1 MGSYDTILIYAAYGR
16 RNKTTEERR
25 HSQGLWHFLSIFTKI
40 FSLIFVFFGS
50 YIRFLIHI
58 LNMHLAEETDRKTR
72 AQMAQEKSRAG
83 N

>member
-16 RNKTTEERR
+16 RNKTTEERCR
-25 HSQGLWHFLSIFTKI
+25 SQGLWHFLSIFTKI
-40 FSLIFVFFGS
+40 FPLIFVFFGS
-50 YIRFLIHI
+50 SIRPLINI
-58 LNMHLAEETDRKTR
+58 LNMQPVEETDRKTR

>member
-1 MGSYDTILIYAAYGR
+1 MGSYDTIFIYAAYGR

-25 HSQGLWHFLSIFTKI
+25 RSQGLWHFLSNFTMIFQL
-40 FSLIFVFFGS
+40 FFVFFVS
-50 YIRFLIHI
+50 SICPLINI
-58 LNMHLAEETDRKTR
+58 LNMQPVEETDRKTR